1 MQTPPIEAL
10 ARVVYSEPAPT
21 TAGANGQSTYPSSI
35 MAHIL
40 TLYGTTEGQTR
51 KIASV
56 IEDTIRDRGHSVER
70 VASTAFNGPLPT
82 TAFDGVIVG
91 ASVHMGHHQ
100 EAVGRFVKDNRTT
113 LMTLPTAFFSVSL
126 AELDAAHSE
135 EATDYVTRFLDETG
149 WAPDLVETVAGAL
162 RYTKYGF
169 IKRFIMRQISK
180 RHRRPTDT
188 SRDFEF
194 TDWRQ
199 VERFV
204 DRFLNTL
211 QLTTGQ
217 QVHSLQLQSAR

>member
-1 MQTPPIEAL
+1 
-10 ARVVYSEPAPT
+10 
-21 TAGANGQSTYPSSI
+21 

-70 VASTAFNGPLPT
+70 VASTAFNGPLPAA
-82 TAFDGVIVG
+82 AFDGVIVG

-100 EAVGRFVKDNRTT
+100 EAVVRFVKENRTT

-126 AELDAAHSE
+126 AELDPAHPE
-135 EATDYVTRFLDETG
+135 EANDYVTRFLEETG

-162 RYTKYGF
+162 CYTKYGF
-169 IKRFIMRQISK
+169 IKRFIMKQISK
-180 RHRRPTDT
+180 RHGHPTDT

-217 QVHSLQLQSAR
+217 QVDLLRLQSTR